1 MIHRDAFQA
10 ARTPAITVGN
20 KGHSLTSKKCRIEAN
35 KHDRFFSSVSLQISS
50 HIITL
55 YKGKTSKQD
64 TTCEIFWKEPCIIYM
79 YFLHYIVR
87 RYQNTAYNYNNLKQD
102 SIHVLYFE
110 RLTLRLKDRRNYV
123 TMIFP
128 LCPVNK
134 QKILRKEYFIRTN
147 TLKNLTVIL
156 SLFMS
161 CVCQEPR
168 KIEQNKRIT
177 PSQFLLR
184 RKSPNSKQMNSWQ
197 CFFLTGK
204 SFQNLAQALIT
215 LGEPRLTFLSNR
227 EL

>member
-1 MIHRDAFQA
+1 
-10 ARTPAITVGN
+10 
-20 KGHSLTSKKCRIEAN
+20 
-35 KHDRFFSSVSLQISS
+35 
-50 HIITL
+50 
-55 YKGKTSKQD
+55 
-64 TTCEIFWKEPCIIYM
+64 M
-79 YFLHYIVR
+79 YFLHHIVR

-161 CVCQEPR
+161 RVCQEQR

-184 RKSPNSKQMNSWQ
+184 LKSPNSKQMNSWQ
-197 CFFLTGK
+197 CFFNGEIISK
-204 SFQNLAQALIT
+204 PYPSFDHAGGTTIH
-215 LGEPRLTFLSNR
+215 FLVKPWAVGCFTSR
-227 EL
+227 TQQKVWL

>member
-1 MIHRDAFQA
+1 M
-10 ARTPAITVGN
+10 
-20 KGHSLTSKKCRIEAN
+20 
-35 KHDRFFSSVSLQISS
+35 RFFGRNHV
-50 HIITL
+50 
-55 YKGKTSKQD
+55 
-64 TTCEIFWKEPCIIYM
+64 IYM

-161 CVCQEPR
+161 CVCQEQR

-184 RKSPNSKQMNSWQ
+184 RKSSNSKQMNSWQ

>member
-1 MIHRDAFQA
+1 
-10 ARTPAITVGN
+10 
-20 KGHSLTSKKCRIEAN
+20 
-35 KHDRFFSSVSLQISS
+35 
-50 HIITL
+50 
-55 YKGKTSKQD
+55 
-64 TTCEIFWKEPCIIYM
+64 M

-161 CVCQEPR
+161 CVCQEQR

-177 PSQFLLR
+177 PSQLDG
-184 RKSPNSKQMNSWQ
+184 N
-197 CFFLTGK
+197 
-204 SFQNLAQALIT
+204 
-215 LGEPRLTFLSNR
+215 LSNAEKDPKPMKFFKANDLR
-227 EL
+227 TLRQ

>member
-1 MIHRDAFQA
+1 M
-10 ARTPAITVGN
+10 
-20 KGHSLTSKKCRIEAN
+20 
-35 KHDRFFSSVSLQISS
+35 RFFGRNHVL
-50 HIITL
+50 
-55 YKGKTSKQD
+55 
-64 TTCEIFWKEPCIIYM
+64 YM
-79 YFLHYIVR
+79 YLFALYCIVR

-134 QKILRKEYFIRTN
+134 QKTLRKEYFIRTN

-161 CVCQEPR
+161 RVCQEQR

-184 RKSPNSKQMNSWQ
+184 LKSPNSKQMNSWQ
-197 CFFLTGK
+197 WQCFF
-204 SFQNLAQALIT
+204 F
-215 LGEPRLTFLSNR
+215 
-227 EL
+227 